1 MLNKFAKLF
10 PNLAS
15 GLSGIC
21 SRFLPGSVNQ
31 ILSIDLGRRSVR
43 GVVVKKRGRKAHLV
57 SAREVE
63 LKNPAYEIDEI
74 ARELGS
80 LLREFEPCP
89 KHIVIV
95 TDHVKF
101 LASELNLPRG
111 KKLPAER
118 LMAAVAWEMEPYL
131 DFPASDA
138 LLACQLQE
146 DKARTDTTPVLITA
160 MARSAFSH
168 LREIFKDYGLIV
180 RRAYSPECAYVVV
193 PEIQEEAMSKIF
205 IESRHDVIIGTFLG
219 ESQATQFQSFPFDPE
234 GAGRKKRLKE
244 MIYELTGPSI
254 GMEDVEIVLAG
265 DAISDELVE
274 ELRKELKNVRLWR
287 PENDFKGIEISSD
300 VHDVG
305 PQYAAAA
312 GVALQELGLA
322 GKGRLGVTDRIPFG
336 KKVRQKYYL
345 LPAVS
350 SAIVLLCFLGHYAY
364 MKKSIKNYSSKIQM
378 LEREKKGLTQL
389 KKERERL
396 VSKEKETL
404 GKKRYL
410 ENLPGRQKNLA
421 PVVLGISDVIPYDVV
436 LERLTWGKHG
446 FSIKGHALE
455 VDSIMVFV
463 KKLSG
468 LESCKSADL
477 ESWSK
482 EEATIEG
489 IPLPYDFV
497 IKVRMS

>member
-15 GLSGIC
+15 GVSGI
-21 SRFLPGSVNQ
+21 SFPGSVNQ
-31 ILSIDLGRRSVR
+31 VLSIDLGRRSLK
-43 GVVVKKRGRKAHLV
+43 GVVVKRRRGKAHLI

-63 LKNPAYEIDEI
+63 LKSPAYEIDEI
-74 ARELGS
+74 VRELGS
-80 LLREFEPCP
+80 LLRGFEPCP
-89 KHIVIV
+89 KHVVIV

-118 LMAAVAWEMEPYL
+118 LMAAVAWEIEPYL

-168 LREIFKDYGLIV
+168 LREIFKDYGLII
-180 RRAYSPECAYVVV
+180 RRAYSPECAFVVV
-193 PEIQEEAMSKIF
+193 PKIQKEARSKIF
-205 IESRHDVIIGTFLG
+205 IQSRHDVIIGAFLG
-219 ESQATQFQSFPFDPE
+219 EKQASQFQNFPFDPE
-234 GAGRKKRLKE
+234 GADRKKRLKE

-254 GMEDVEIVLAG
+254 GTDDVETVIAG
-265 DAISDELVE
+265 DLISDELVE
-274 ELRKELKNVRLWR
+274 ELRKELKNVRLWK
-287 PENDFKGIEISSD
+287 PEVDFKGIEIGSD

-305 PQYAAAA
+305 PQYAAAT

-322 GKGRLGVTDRIPFG
+322 GKGRLGITDRIPFG
-336 KKVRQKYYL
+336 KKVKAKYYL

-364 MKKSIKNYSSKIQM
+364 MKKSIKDYSSKIQM

-396 VSKEKETL
+396 VSKEKGIL
-404 GKKRYL
+404 RKKMYL

-436 LERLTWGKHG
+436 LERLSWGKDG

-468 LESCKSADL
+468 LESCKSVDL

-482 EEATIEG
+482 EDAKIEG
-489 IPLPYDFV
+489 ILLPYDFV
-497 IKVRMS
+497 IKVKVS